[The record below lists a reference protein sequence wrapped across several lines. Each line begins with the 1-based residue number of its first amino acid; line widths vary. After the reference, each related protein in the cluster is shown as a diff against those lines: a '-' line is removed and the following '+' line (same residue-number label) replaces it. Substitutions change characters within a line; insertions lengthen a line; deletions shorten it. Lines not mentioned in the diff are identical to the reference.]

1 MTGADVVL
9 AHGLQEHLE
18 VLAEIDKGEEL
29 DDLPER
35 PLDRNAR
42 GRVRVV
48 ERFPCG
54 DEIGAVKPSPDEA
67 DQGVRGVA
75 VDLQLLGRV
84 RVLR

>member
-35 PLDRNAR
+35 PLDRNTR
-42 GRVRVV
+42 ERVRVV

-54 DEIGAVKPSPDEA
+54 DGIGALNTSPHEA
-67 DQGVRGVA
+67 GQGLRGVA

>member
-1 MTGADVVL
+1 MSGADVVL
-9 AHGLQEHLE
+9 AHGLQEHFE

-29 DDLPER
+29 GDLPER

-48 ERFPCG
+48 KRFLCG
-54 DEIGAVKPSPDEA
+54 DEIGALKPSPHEA
-67 DQGVRGVA
+67 DQVVRGVA

-84 RVLR
+84 RVLH